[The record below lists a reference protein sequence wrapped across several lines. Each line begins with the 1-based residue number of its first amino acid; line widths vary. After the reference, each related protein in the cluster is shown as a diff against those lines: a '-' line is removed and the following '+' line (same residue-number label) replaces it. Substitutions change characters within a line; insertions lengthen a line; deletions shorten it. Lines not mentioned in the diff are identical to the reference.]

1 VVVLAVWHTQLNLT
15 EPGRRYVREGLFNE
29 GTKEEVVAYLFT
41 DIVVLG
47 KPSKKLMVL
56 GRHSVKFRVRDT

>member
-1 VVVLAVWHTQLNLT
+1 
-15 EPGRRYVREGLFNE
+15 VREGLFNE
-29 GTKEEVVAYLFT
+29 GTKDEVVAYLFT